1 MRHTTP
7 KAALHAVGVIPAR
20 YQSSRFP
27 GKPLALIGGKAL
39 VERVF
44 ERARAASRIARLLVA
59 TDDARIAA
67 AVRAFG
73 GEVLMTSPGHV
84 SGTDRLAEVARD
96 LPADLFV
103 NIQGD
108 EPLLDP
114 QDIDGLV
121 ECLEQDPSPDMATLA
136 DPLLEPDEARDPN
149 VVKVVCDG
157 GGRALYFSRSP
168 IPYVQG
174 SGDPGGRGAA
184 GRAPAG
190 SHAPGPPPWLRHVGL
205 YAYRRGFLL
214 EFASWSPG
222 ILETLEGLEQLR
234 TLERGRT
241 IRVLRAR
248 GHYHGVD
255 TPADVRAVERALLLS
270 S

>member
-1 MRHTTP
+1 MQHITP
-7 KAALHAVGVIPAR
+7 KAAMHAVGVIPAR
-20 YQSSRFP
+20 YQSSRLP

-73 GEVLMTSPGHV
+73 GEVLMTSPDHA
-84 SGTDRLAEVARD
+84 SGTDRLAEVARV

-114 QDIDGLV
+114 QDIDGLI

-136 DPLLEPDEARDPN
+136 DPLLEPDDAHDPN
-149 VVKVVCDG
+149 VVKVVCDA

-168 IPYVQG
+168 IPYVRT
-174 SGDPGGRGAA
+174 GRPDFGQSP
-184 GRAPAG
+184 PAFL
-190 SHAPGPPPWLRHVGL
+190 HHLGL
-205 YAYRRGFLL
+205 YAYRRAALL
-214 EFASWSPG
+214 ALSTLPPHP
-222 ILETLEGLEQLR
+222 LEQLEQLEQLR
-234 TLERGRT
+234 AVGQGWT
-241 IRVLRAR
+241 IRV
-248 GHYHGVD
+248 GV
-255 TPADVRAVERALLLS
+255 
-270 S
+270 

>member
-1 MRHTTP
+1 M
-7 KAALHAVGVIPAR
+7 HAVGVIPAR

-59 TDDARIAA
+59 TDDGRIAA

-73 GEVLMTSPGHV
+73 GEVLMTSPEHA
-84 SGTDRLAEVARD
+84 SGTDRLAEVARA
-96 LPADLFV
+96 LQADLFV

-114 QDIDGLV
+114 QDIDGLI

-136 DPLLEPDEARDPN
+136 DPLLEVDEARDPN
-149 VVKVVCDG
+149 VVKVVCDAR
-157 GGRALYFSRSP
+157 GRALYFSRSP

-174 SGDPGGRGAA
+174 SENGSASGAS
-184 GRAPAG
+184 GRARRP
-190 SHAPGPPPWLRHVGL
+190 PGEDQPPGPWLRHVGL

-222 ILETLEGLEQLR
+222 VLERLEGLEQLR

-248 GHYHGVD
+248 GRYHGVD
-255 TPADVRAVERALLLS
+255 TPADVRSVERALLLS